1 VGDRTFAVPQAAV
14 REVMEVEAASVRQL
28 ENNEVITY
36 RDGVLPVLRLAR
48 VFGLAETA
56 RATFHAF
63 VIGQGAGRVAVLVD
77 RIVGQREIV
86 VRTFSEAL
94 IKVPGVGGATE
105 LGDGRVVLILD
116 AGTLV
121 RRGRERSIA

>member
-1 VGDRTFAVPQAAV
+1 MSAPLLQVSNVTAC
-14 REVMEVEAASVRQL
+14 
-28 ENNEVITY
+28 Y
-36 RDGVLPVLRLAR
+36 GVLPVLRLAR
-48 VFGLAETA
+48 AFGLVETA

-63 VIGQGAGRVAVLVD
+63 VIGQGASRVAVLVD

-121 RRGRERSIA
+121 RPGRERSIA